1 MFLVCAVAAAVVEV
15 AVVIEDIDVVPVS
28 VLRTCLLPR
37 RGTGSCEDDT
47 ATAAYSPPP
56 PPPLPPLRPCEAWA
70 VEGTRRR
77 LAACVAEEAWRVYVP
92 TRTSAASAGRTP
104 NTKTAATVGYDA
116 CTHAATQSMG
126 GRVSVG
132 FQI

>member
-56 PPPLPPLRPCEAWA
+56 PLRPWEASA

-77 LAACVAEEAWRVYVP
+77 VAACVAEEAWRVYVP